1 MAISNR
7 GFASMS
13 IERRRE
19 IARLGGKAVPS
30 ESRSFA
36 RDPDLAANAG
46 RKGGANVPK
55 DKRSFSADNRL
66 ATEAGRKGGLVAS
79 ARRQKTVSA
88 HPQTPPTPAAE

>member
-1 MAISNR
+1 LLSQR
-7 GFASMS
+7 GEEHGNF
-13 IERRRE
+13 
-19 IARLGGKAVPS
+19 
-30 ESRSFA
+30 
-36 RDPDLAANAG
+36 AG

-88 HPQTPPTPAAE
+88 HPQTPSTPAAE